1 MLLDEFAYNGFGSNG
16 GGGIALQGV
25 QGTQGTQ
32 GTQGVQGVDGKFI
45 GQGVQGLIGEIGLQ
59 GVQAVQGAQGIPSSQ
74 GLQGQ
79 IGLQGSQGSQ
89 GSQSIQ
95 GFQGIQALQGLQ
107 FIQGVQG
114 VIGIQ
119 GTPLTATPSVW
130 GYFFRTADFIFPTPN
145 TFNQQVVLQG
155 VSGSNFDARYTP
167 SIPPAPASASFAQ
180 VGSQTNKV
188 SFRWRVYAIF
198 ENIGGT
204 DEEVQYFNAWYISFF
219 NNIRTTI
226 KAGTQKQ
233 IFYDYISA
241 NTNID
246 FVYVLT
252 YGFLVTSTNL
262 VLTDLRIVD
271 YRVADSP
278 IAGIQGLQG
287 VQGVQ
292 GQIGS
297 AQQLAFDAQKGV
309 GTAIQA
315 LNFDGVQ
322 YTFSAQQGNFNNGL
336 YFGVQTIQ
344 GITPLEPYYRV
355 NGYFSIRNYGA
366 SAMDANVIWISR
378 DNSSGGTG
386 LTIGGSR
393 IPADGRVYVIPFTF
407 LWRNESDTNQ
417 DVHFNI
423 QAEIVGT
430 STNYTDFEYV
440 GAVGTPS
447 FNVVGNQVSGT
458 QGLQGTIQGTQ
469 GLQGT
474 TGFGSQ
480 GIQGVQGIES
490 AQGVDGI
497 QGLQG
502 LIASQGI
509 QGTQAIQGVQ
519 GIQGFESFANDASAF
534 CSVTNSVSQSISA
547 TTNTKIQFDAE
558 SATASYFSVDLG
570 NERININEGGFF
582 KVSILLNIEGN
593 ATNSS
598 DVYVYAYSVDA
609 GFTGIP
615 STTTLKK
622 VGVGQ
627 YETLVFEAIFYSPR
641 RNYYEFYIYSTQAI
655 TLYAQSAVSPY
666 PSGFSSRVSMSL
678 VSRDYENTEN
688 AILTWDSGFFNLTNG
703 IDNPIPF
710 STYTESASATGI
722 ASFGLS
728 GANASFNITETGV
741 YMIDTFASF
750 YDLGSGITMSTTLY
764 TSTSPVGVGWSFLTI
779 TGLQRYQGT
788 NTNQIQQGKYLL
800 RVTSQIYVQMRVNPS
815 GNSPFPYNVS
825 SAYTN
830 MVITRIGDI

>member
-25 QGTQGTQ
+25 QGVRGEQGI
-32 GTQGVQGVDGKFI
+32 QGVQGVDGKFL
-45 GQGVQGLIGEIGLQ
+45 GQGVQGLQGQFGLQ
-59 GVQAVQGAQGIPSSQ
+59 GIQAVQGAQGIPSSQ

-89 GSQSIQ
+89 GSQSL
-95 GFQGIQALQGLQ
+95 QGIQGIQSLQGLQ
-107 FIQGVQG
+107 SIQGIQG

-130 GYFFRTADFIFPTPN
+130 GYFFRTADYIFPQAN
-145 TFNQQVVLQG
+145 VLNQQIPCQG
-155 VSGSNFDARYTP
+155 VSGSNFNVTYTP
-167 SIPPAPASASFAQ
+167 FIQNDAVSFAQ
-180 VGSQTNKV
+180 VGFQTNKV

-198 ENIGGT
+198 ENIGAD
-204 DEEVQYFNAWYISFF
+204 DEQVQYNNAWYVTFL
-219 NNIRTTI
+219 NATRTTI
-226 KAGTQKQ
+226 KAGTSKQ
-233 IFYDYISA
+233 IFYDFISA

-246 FVYVLT
+246 FVYYLT
-252 YGFLVTSTNL
+252 YAFLVTSTNL
-262 VLTDLRIVD
+262 VLRDLRIVD

-292 GQIGS
+292 GLQGS
-297 AQQLAFDAQKGV
+297 AQQLAFNAQKGV
-309 GTAIQA
+309 STALQA
-315 LNFDGVQ
+315 SNYNGVQ
-322 YTFSAQQGNFNNGL
+322 YNFSAQQGNFNNGL
-336 YFGVQTIQ
+336 YFGIQTIQ
-344 GITPLEPYYRV
+344 GITQREPFYKV
-355 NGYFSIRNYGA
+355 NGFVSIRNYGA
-366 SAMDANVIWISR
+366 NVMNATIFWTSR
-378 DNSSGGTG
+378 DNASGGSA
-386 LTIGGSR
+386 IAMGGSI
-393 IPADGRVYVIPFTF
+393 IPADGLIYVLPFTF
-407 LWRNESDTNQ
+407 IWRNESFTNQ
-417 DVHFNI
+417 DIEYSVR
-423 QAEIVGT
+423 ATAVGT
-430 STNYTDFEYV
+430 GATYTDFEYV
-440 GAVGTPS
+440 GAQGTSS
-447 FNVVGNQVSGT
+447 FNVVANQVSGT

-469 GLQGT
+469 GLQGSI
-474 TGFGSQ
+474 GFGAQ
-480 GIQGVQGIES
+480 GIQGLQGIES

-534 CSVTNSVSQSISA
+534 CSVTNSVNQSIPA
-547 TTNTKIQFDAE
+547 TTNTRIEFDAE
-558 SATASYFSVDLG
+558 TSTSAYFSVNLG
-570 NERININEGGFF
+570 GERITINEGGFF

-627 YETLVFEAIFYSPR
+627 YETLVFEAILYSPR

-678 VSRDYENTEN
+678 VSRDYEHTEN

-710 STYTESASATGI
+710 STYTESVSAIGLN
-722 ASFGLS
+722 AFGLTTS
-728 GANASFNITETGV
+728 NASFNIINTGV

-764 TSTSPVGVGWSFLTI
+764 TSPNGTTWTFLTI
-779 TGLQRYQGT
+779 TGRERYEGT

-815 GNSPFPYNVS
+815 GNSPFPFNVS